1 MQQTST
7 SNISKKSAFT
17 LIELLVVIAII
28 AILAAILFP
37 VFAQAR
43 AKARGISCLSNTR
56 QIGTSLMMYVQDYDE
71 TTPSGRGGGWEWWVE
86 LMPYIKSTDLLYC
99 PDITRRIT
107 RGPYNQGG
115 VCTSAIYPM
124 KTVSGYGYNWGP
136 IGWRGGGLLGA
147 QVDINPALIPATGC
161 TTTRQLPGVSI
172 AAIDSPAEM
181 FAYGDTWDTPRATV
195 GIGFAA
201 DDWGGTS
208 NSQLRHSGFMNYGFM
223 DGHAKAIKMKAGFMA
238 GAFNNKF
245 IMPSNPDIARKAY
258 CADPNFVVA
267 KSNTVSPDGT
277 NVPDLPCGQV
287 SDWIN
292 ANYSVCAAGA
302 TGGNCFFG
310 N

>member
-1 MQQTST
+1 M
-7 SNISKKSAFT
+7 KRAFT

-43 AKARGISCLSNTR
+43 AKARAISCLSNSK
-56 QIGTSLMMYVQDYDE
+56 QIGTAMMMYVQDYDE
-71 TTPSGRGGGWEWWVE
+71 TTPRGTGGGWEWWVE

-99 PDITRRIT
+99 QDANRPAGSSTSYT
-107 RGPYNQGG
+107 QGG
-115 VCTSAIYPM
+115 GCTTASYVM
-124 KTVSGYGYNWGP
+124 KRGISSYGYNWGP

-147 QVDINPALIPATGC
+147 QIANPDPAGC
-161 TTTRQLPGVSI
+161 SSRYLPGI
-172 AAIDSPAEM
+172 TLAGIDEPASM
-181 FAYGDTWDTPRATV
+181 FSYGDTWDTPRATI

-201 DDWGGTS
+201 DEWSGTS
-208 NSQLRHSGFMNYGFM
+208 NGQLRHQGVMNYGFM
-223 DGHAKAIKMKAGFMA
+223 DGHAKAIKMRAGYMN

-245 IMPSNPDIARKAY
+245 IMPANADVARKAY
-258 CADPNFVVA
+258 CANASFVVA

-287 SDWIN
+287 SDWIF
-292 ANYSVCAAGA
+292 ANYPTCPTNAASGA
-302 TGGNCFFG
+302 NCFFA